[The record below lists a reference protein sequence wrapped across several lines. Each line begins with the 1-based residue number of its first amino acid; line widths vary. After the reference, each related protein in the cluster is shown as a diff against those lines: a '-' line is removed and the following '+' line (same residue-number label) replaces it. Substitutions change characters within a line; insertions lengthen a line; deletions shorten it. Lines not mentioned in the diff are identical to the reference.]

1 MAKDKGYEVVDAE
14 SPAQE
19 VEVVDA
25 GALAIL
31 NKSEIN
37 QQIATAKEYPRSIKK
52 FRNEAMSLA
61 TLNEKIA
68 EECMYAIPRGG
79 KTIEGP
85 SARFAEIIA
94 YCWGNMR
101 ILGRCI
107 KEDEKSVTG
116 QGIAFD
122 LERNVIRVRE
132 SERRITNKY
141 GKRYDD
147 DMIGVTKNAAI
158 SVAERN
164 ATLAVIPKA
173 IWVDIYSSSREAAIG
188 TVETLANKRAAM
200 VAHFQKFGV
209 SPEMICTTL
218 GVESIDNVGLDELAQ
233 LKGIAQAIKEGDIT
247 PENAFQVPEKKS
259 GKGMEGLKDLLGG
272 KKEEPKVQYAVV
284 DPEKVEAKEKEE
296 PKKEEPKE
304 EPKKEEP
311 KKEPPKKREPPKGDP
326 PRFDSAIQ
334 IQTVIDKILK
344 VTAGDQLDNVVRDNL
359 SFIQGLSQSDRAK
372 ITEAYQAKFA
382 ELNP

>member
-19 VEVVDA
+19 VEIVDA

-209 SPEMICTTL
+209 STEMICTTL
-218 GVESIDNVGLDELAQ
+218 GVEGIESIGLEELAQ
-233 LKGIAQAIKEGDIT
+233 LKGVAQAIKEGDIT
-247 PENAFQVPEKKS
+247 PESAFQVPEKKS
-259 GKGMEGLKDLLGG
+259 AKGMNGLKDLLAGG
-272 KKEEPKVQYAVV
+272 KKEEPK
-284 DPEKVEAKEKEE
+284 DERPPTPAK
-296 PKKEEPKE
+296 EPKE
-304 EPKKEEP
+304 EPKEEP

-326 PRFDSAIQ
+326 PRFDIPSQ
-334 IQTVIDKILK
+334 IQVVVEQIGKCK
-344 VTAGDQLDNVVRDNL
+344 AGDQLDNIIRGNL
-359 SFIQGLSQSDRAK
+359 PFIQALSEAEKSK
-372 ITEAYQAKFA
+372 ITEAYQQKFA